1 MTNTALRAENSNSRT
16 ITFKSKEHEKF
27 YMEYLKKCRYQDVYH
42 QALVYCLGI
51 DRDTRENVNKI
62 YNFKTGCVKTECLQE
77 GWQTS
82 GSLRIVRMAFN
93 LYCNGTPSVGDYE
106 TEEDQLK
113 ECQCYTVEDLFCCGY
128 ARYFWEAI
136 KIRYGY
142 EAVSVSQIAGE
153 LGMTKGALYRHYES
167 KRDIFDHIVKRMEQG
182 DGEQAEEHDM
192 PADKKENEPEQYEEI
207 SADNFMEYSKSMF
220 SYWTENDFASSF
232 RKMLTLEQFRN
243 EEMQALYQQYLVS
256 GPVEYV
262 KDLFK
267 SMEIVEEDKKATMFY
282 SIMFFYYS
290 LYDGAKDKTRI
301 KEQFEKSISGL
312 I

>member
-62 YNFKTGCVKTECLQE
+62 YNFKTGCVKTESLQE

-106 TEEDQLK
+106 AEEDQLK
-113 ECQCYTVEDLFCCGY
+113 ECQYYTVEDLFCCGY

-136 KIRYGY
+136 KIRYPEY
-142 EAVSVSQIAGE
+142 CFCLLYTSRSLTILKKRFVPEFCVKQSQKR
-153 LGMTKGALYRHYES
+153 TK
-167 KRDIFDHIVKRMEQG
+167 KR
-182 DGEQAEEHDM
+182 
-192 PADKKENEPEQYEEI
+192 
-207 SADNFMEYSKSMF
+207 
-220 SYWTENDFASSF
+220 
-232 RKMLTLEQFRN
+232 
-243 EEMQALYQQYLVS
+243 
-256 GPVEYV
+256 
-262 KDLFK
+262 
-267 SMEIVEEDKKATMFY
+267 
-282 SIMFFYYS
+282 
-290 LYDGAKDKTRI
+290 KTDWN
-301 KEQFEKSISGL
+301 
-312 I
+312 